1 MKIGKSA
8 LAYLSMFALTSLKYF
23 FAENIL
29 NKINKK
35 KKRGSYKTT
44 TKGPQW
50 KYAKKDIKISKK
62 KNRI

>member
-35 KKRGSYKTT
+35 KNLLLKDHNENMLKRKL
-44 TKGPQW
+44 K
-50 KYAKKDIKISKK
+50 
-62 KNRI
+62 